1 MTSWRDTASA
11 QSQNDLDGLLN
22 VTLGFAQQ
30 QLSTHGEFFPFAA
43 ALGTNGETEMI
54 AALPS
59 ASTDRPAPADVIAS
73 CLDQLTTRRH
83 RLRAA
88 AVVSNVKTSALGD
101 AIEVDLEHAEG
112 HALQVVLPY
121 TKRRLRKGAEF
132 GQPHAQRG
140 SKRVWPG

>member
-1 MTSWRDTASA
+1 MATWRDTASA
-11 QSQNDLDGLLN
+11 QSQNDLDSLLN
-22 VTLGFAQQ
+22 VALGFAQQ
-30 QLSTHGEFFPFAA
+30 QLATHGEFFPFAA

-54 AALPS
+54 AARPS

-73 CLDQLTTRRH
+73 CLDQLITRRH

-88 AVVSNVKTSALGD
+88 AVVSNVRTSASGD

-112 HALQVVLPY
+112 PTLQVLLPY

-132 GQPHAQRG
+132 GQLRAQSG
-140 SKRVWPG
+140 TKRVWPG